1 MARTSTAR
9 VKWHRGLDTKQC
21 IARISGSNE
30 RQCEYEATT
39 EVERYG
45 VKIPLCVTHDR
56 DFHSNQIGKRYG
68 TA

>member
-1 MARTSTAR
+1 MASKAR
-9 VKWHRGLDTKQC
+9 VKWNHGLDTKQC
-21 IARISGSNE
+21 IARITGKKE

-45 VKIPLCVTHDR
+45 VKIPLCETHDR

-68 TA
+68 SA